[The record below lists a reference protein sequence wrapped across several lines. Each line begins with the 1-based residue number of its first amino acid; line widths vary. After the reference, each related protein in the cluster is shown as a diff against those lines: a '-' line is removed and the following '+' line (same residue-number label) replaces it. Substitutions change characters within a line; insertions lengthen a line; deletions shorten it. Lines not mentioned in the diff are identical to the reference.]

1 MATDFTDYAKFLEV
15 TAPEIVEQFTAGYE
29 DPLYPGG
36 ECNRCG
42 AIVAGAYRHNQYHR
56 ALSLTIF
63 VFGSTMQSLTNLMA
77 AEDAPE
83 EKRTTVETDAY
94 VCKKCGFT
102 DIIAEKRNW
111 FKCCPTHTPQNSD
124 AIMCEKC
131 AIELHGKEM
140 PEEYR
145 TEDDGQTTSSADN
158 GGS

>member
-1 MATDFTDYAKFLEV
+1 MATDFTDYAKFLAE

-29 DPLYPGG
+29 DPVYVGG
-36 ECNRCG
+36 VCSRCG
-42 AIVAGAYRHNQYHR
+42 ALVPLFVENQVHNGYHR

-102 DIIAEKRNW
+102 DTIAEKRNW

-145 TEDDGQTTSSADN
+145 TEE
-158 GGS
+158 